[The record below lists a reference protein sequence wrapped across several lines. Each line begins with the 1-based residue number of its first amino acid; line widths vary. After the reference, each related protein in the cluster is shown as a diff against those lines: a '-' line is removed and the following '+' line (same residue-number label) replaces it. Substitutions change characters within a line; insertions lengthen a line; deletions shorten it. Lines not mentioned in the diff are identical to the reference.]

1 MAKNQAEGFF
11 KQCTVVIKHEGKTY
25 RVFKG
30 SVESVKRGLLKRST
44 RAAKE
49 AEAKDVK
56 DAKK

>member
-1 MAKNQAEGFF
+1 MAKKQAEGFF
-11 KQCTVVIKHEGKTY
+11 KQNTVVIKHEGKSY
-25 RVFKG
+25 RVFKL